1 MARNPIATIPF
12 VARTIE
18 GALRVCTGR
27 PWHVTVVE
35 VFDTFVNIRA
45 VVDAIA
51 TIPGGARA
59 LKGALRIG
67 AHTEVRLAIVL
78 VARTLV
84 LCSHT
89 KYRFVDLPQR
99 IVASLGEASLWYIIL
114 QFALHPFDAVELRE
128 AVVAEPRP
136 SPVGGS

>member
-45 VVDAIA
+45 VVDALA

-84 LCSHT
+84 LVGAYKAISN
-89 KYRFVDLPQR
+89 VAQR
-99 IVASLGEASLWYIIL
+99 RAVASKASRCVGACRPRATWIRC
-114 QFALHPFDAVELRE
+114 ALIYVSARDAI
-128 AVVAEPRP
+128 ATKP
-136 SPVGGS
+136 SRARA